1 MKKVST
7 RSDFKGTDNKMKVA
21 DILKDLEAFGDERT
35 KNTLMN
41 HGAREPFFC
50 VRVGDL
56 KKILK
61 KTKKITNY
69 PLRFMP
75 LEIQMQC
82 IWQPSWQMKVRLL
95 KLSWINGWIK
105 SIGIT
110 FLNMLSLG
118 WQQTQPLDL
127 RLDSNGLSQIRNGFV
142 LQVGVAELIN

>member
-61 KTKKITNY
+61 KTKKNH
-69 PLRFMP
+69 
-75 LEIQMQC
+75 
-82 IWQPSWQMKVRLL
+82 
-95 KLSWINGWIK
+95 KLSLALYATGN
-105 SIGIT
+105 SDAMY
-110 FLNMLSLG
+110 LAALMA
-118 WQQTQPLDL
+118 DE
-127 RLDSNGLSQIRNGFV
+127 SQITEAQLDQWVDQAYWYFLFEYAVPWVAADTAFGFK
-142 LQVGVAELIN
+142 VGLKWIESDQKRIRSAGWSCRAY